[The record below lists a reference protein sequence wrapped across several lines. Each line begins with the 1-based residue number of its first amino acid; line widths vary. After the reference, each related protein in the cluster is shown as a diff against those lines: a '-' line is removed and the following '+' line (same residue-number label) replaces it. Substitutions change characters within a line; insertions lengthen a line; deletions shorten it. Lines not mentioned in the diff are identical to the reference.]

1 MRARLRWWAARASD
15 ARDEIRARPLHTL
28 MAGFVA
34 GLLAGPRSPALVGAA
49 AAAAIA
55 TSGRRALSLGAT
67 AAVVVGALTATAR
80 IQTLD
85 HTRLRARFGHALVAR
100 VTLLE
105 APRRRAYD
113 ARTAIAQMHGEHVLL
128 RASARVAW
136 PVAPIGAIV
145 QVRGALAHLSAADAW
160 LRPRNVHA
168 VLRADAITPTG
179 AARGGLVGAVDAIRR
194 RADLA
199 LTAGLPPPQAALLR
213 GMALGEDEALPEAT
227 RTQFQAAGL
236 SHLVAASGQNVML
249 LAALV
254 IGICAVAGIGLR
266 IRLALVMVAIAG
278 YVPLAGGGPS
288 IQRAGVMGAAGIVAL
303 LTGRPAAR
311 WYALLLA
318 AAVTLVANPRS
329 AQEPGW
335 QLSFAA
341 VVAILTLAPRV
352 AESLRRR
359 GLPAR
364 AADAVALTVAATV
377 GTAPLIALLFDQ
389 TSLVSLPAN
398 VLAEPAVAPVMW
410 LGMLASALGQFA
422 PGPASVCTAL
432 AGFPLAYIAWVA
444 DTAASMPF
452 AQVAAPPAIVCA
464 TAATAWA
471 AIASSRVRAAVL
483 GAWGP
488 GARWAAFAAAL
499 ALGVAVALAWRQHAI
514 GPPTAPAG
522 ARISFL
528 DIGQGDATLLQDHG
542 AAVLVDTGP
551 PGGPILARLRSAGV
565 RRLDALVITHA
576 QADHDGGAAGVLRAM
591 PIGMVLDGRDGVV
604 EPEGQRLAAE
614 AATKRVRRV
623 TPDAGEVL
631 RAGPLRIRILSPRAD
646 APTTAMTGADPNQRA
661 VVAVADVGQM
671 HVLLTADAESDVLD
685 RLDLGQVDILKV
697 SHHGSADAGLPA
709 LLERL
714 HPRLAA
720 IEVGAHNT
728 YGHPVPSTVD
738 ALRAAGAAV
747 YRTDLD
753 GTIRVTADHGALL
766 VQTNAG

>member
-34 GLLAGPRSPALVGAA
+34 GLLAGPRAPARVGAA

-55 TSGRRALSLGAT
+55 TSGRRALSLGAA

-311 WYALLLA
+311 WY
-318 AAVTLVANPRS
+318 
-329 AQEPGW
+329 
-335 QLSFAA
+335 
-341 VVAILTLAPRV
+341 
-352 AESLRRR
+352 
-359 GLPAR
+359 
-364 AADAVALTVAATV
+364 
-377 GTAPLIALLFDQ
+377 
-389 TSLVSLPAN
+389 
-398 VLAEPAVAPVMW
+398 
-410 LGMLASALGQFA
+410 
-422 PGPASVCTAL
+422 
-432 AGFPLAYIAWVA
+432 
-444 DTAASMPF
+444 
-452 AQVAAPPAIVCA
+452 
-464 TAATAWA
+464 
-471 AIASSRVRAAVL
+471 
-483 GAWGP
+483 
-488 GARWAAFAAAL
+488 
-499 ALGVAVALAWRQHAI
+499 
-514 GPPTAPAG
+514 
-522 ARISFL
+522 
-528 DIGQGDATLLQDHG
+528 
-542 AAVLVDTGP
+542 
-551 PGGPILARLRSAGV
+551 
-565 RRLDALVITHA
+565 
-576 QADHDGGAAGVLRAM
+576 
-591 PIGMVLDGRDGVV
+591 
-604 EPEGQRLAAE
+604 
-614 AATKRVRRV
+614 
-623 TPDAGEVL
+623 
-631 RAGPLRIRILSPRAD
+631 
-646 APTTAMTGADPNQRA
+646 
-661 VVAVADVGQM
+661 
-671 HVLLTADAESDVLD
+671 
-685 RLDLGQVDILKV
+685 
-697 SHHGSADAGLPA
+697 
-709 LLERL
+709 
-714 HPRLAA
+714 
-720 IEVGAHNT
+720 
-728 YGHPVPSTVD
+728 
-738 ALRAAGAAV
+738 
-747 YRTDLD
+747 
-753 GTIRVTADHGALL
+753 
-766 VQTNAG
+766 